1 MERYRQGDARL
12 GGISDIN
19 IKGGEDGVGTAV
31 GNGFCDITP
40 DAPLGNLSVVVF
52 LGKVY
57 CSE

>member
-31 GNGFCDITP
+31 GNGFCDIRP

-52 LGKVY
+52 WKSVLF
-57 CSE
+57 